1 MASDAVDAVRSAIP
15 TGFNVKEFKWIKS
28 FENISKSNILKI

>member
-15 TGFNVKEFKWIKS
+15 TGFKFKEFKWIKS
-28 FENISKSNILKI
+28 SENISKFDILKI